1 MNAVV
6 CLEFDARKWASIAA
20 DHADAG
26 LSAAMAT
33 WQSTDDELC
42 AEYQARSESCRGCP
56 VKGFTGAPNCHGA
69 KYWLRWADAIAAAD
83 AIGEKRE
90 GAELLPALNAIAEKA
105 AKKHGKMLEFLAAAA
120 RRR

>member
-1 MNAVV
+1 MSAVV
-6 CLEFDARKWASIAA
+6 LLEIDARKWSNISA
-20 DHADAG
+20 DHAEAG
-26 LSAAMAT
+26 MSTAVET
-33 WQSTDDELC
+33 WESSDDELC

-56 VKGFTGAPNCHGA
+56 VKGVTGAPNCNGA
-69 KYWLRWADAIAAAD
+69 KHWLRWTDAIAAAN

-105 AKKHGKMLEFLAAAA
+105 AKKHGKMLEFLAAA